1 MEIPIEYND
10 KIIMI
15 SRERG
20 ENDNYFFD
28 KAYYIAE
35 KITEELKY
43 NNSEIPKESKDYKD
57 LYKNIEVRARKMCN
71 EKYLG
76 CKY

>member
-1 MEIPIEYND
+1 MEVPIEYND

-15 SRERG
+15 KRDRG
-20 ENDNYFFD
+20 ETDNYFFD

-35 KITEELKY
+35 KITEELKSH
-43 NNSEIPKESKDYKD
+43 NSEIPMEPKDYNN
-57 LYKNIEVRARKMCN
+57 LYKDIEVKAKKICN
-71 EKYLG
+71 EKYLN

>member
-1 MEIPIEYND
+1 MEIPIEYKD

-15 SRERG
+15 KRARG

-28 KAYYIAE
+28 KAYFIAE
-35 KITEELKY
+35 KITEELKSY
-43 NNSEIPKESKDYKD
+43 NTEIPLESKDYAD
-57 LYKNIEVRARKMCN
+57 LYKNIEVKARKMCN

>member
-1 MEIPIEYND
+1 MEIPIEYKD

-15 SRERG
+15 KRERG

-35 KITEELKY
+35 KITEAY
-43 NNSEIPKESKDYKD
+43 NSEIPLESKDYTD
-57 LYKNIEVRARKMCN
+57 LYKNIEVKARKMCN
-71 EKYLG
+71 EKHLG
-76 CKY
+76 CNY

>member
-15 SRERG
+15 KRERG
-20 ENDNYFFD
+20 EHDNYFFD

-35 KITEELKY
+35 KITEELKSY
-43 NNSEIPKESKDYKD
+43 NEITIETKDYSD
-57 LYKNIEVRARKMCN
+57 LYKNIERKAKEICN
-71 EKYLG
+71 EKYLL

>member
-1 MEIPIEYND
+1 MEIPIEYKD

-15 SRERG
+15 KRARG

-28 KAYYIAE
+28 KAYFIAE
-35 KITEELKY
+35 KITESY
-43 NNSEIPKESKDYKD
+43 NTEITLESKDYAD
-57 LYKNIEVRARKMCN
+57 LYKNIEVDARKMCN